1 MLPFYL
7 VQQLTYRLLT
17 FESRA
22 HRRGWAD
29 LPVVLIVVNRHDAG
43 PSDSPLQT
51 ITLPMLSR
59 LGDIQD
65 APLPDL
71 LHGLAAVLRS
81 SAGIDRRTRG
91 TAGRVLLCGVL
102 YHDLHSSLDTL
113 CRSRRLE
120 ALDVDGRSYEIV
132 RREDRLYPT
141 VGHDAGGDGTAIAA
155 SHTALTEILAAAT
168 RILPARST
176 S

>member
-22 HRRGWAD
+22 HRRGWND

-43 PSDSPLQT
+43 PGDSPLQT
-51 ITLPMLSR
+51 ITLPMHPR

-71 LHGLAAVLRS
+71 LHGLAAVLS
-81 SAGIDRRTRG
+81 SRPIGRRTRY

-120 ALDVDGRSYEIV
+120 ALDVDGRRYELV
-132 RREDRLYPT
+132 RREDQLYPS
-141 VGHDAGGDGTAIAA
+141 VGHGACGDATAIPATQ
-155 SHTALTEILAAAT
+155 SALSEILAAAG
-168 RILPARST
+168 RILPARSA